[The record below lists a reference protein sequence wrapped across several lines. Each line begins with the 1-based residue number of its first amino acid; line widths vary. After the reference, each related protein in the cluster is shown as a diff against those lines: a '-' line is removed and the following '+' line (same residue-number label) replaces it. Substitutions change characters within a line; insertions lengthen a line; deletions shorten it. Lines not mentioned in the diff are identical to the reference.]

1 MSRIGKNPVAVPDGV
16 QVNIAGKTVSAK
28 GKLGELSV
36 ALIDEVAVEQ
46 KDGAITVSP
55 NGNSRLARTMWA
67 TSRTL
72 ISNIIVGVSEGF
84 EKKLEISGVGY
95 RAAVQ
100 GKDLV
105 LQLGY
110 SHEIRY
116 PVPQGVKIACPS
128 QTEITVSG
136 SDKQLVGQIASDI
149 RGFRGPEPFKG
160 KGVRYAGEQIL
171 RKEGK
176 KK

>member
-16 QVNIAGKTVSAK
+16 QVNVDGQTVSAK
-28 GKLGELSV
+28 GKKGELSV
-36 ALIDEVAVEQ
+36 TLMDDISVSQGDDGLTVATSG
-46 KDGAITVSP
+46 K
-55 NGNSRLARTMWA
+55 SRLARTMWA

-72 ISNIIVGVSEGF
+72 ISNIIVGVSDGF

-110 SHEIRY
+110 SHEVRY
-116 PVPQGVKIACPS
+116 PIPTGIDIKCPS
-128 QTEITVSG
+128 QTEVVISG
-136 SDKQLVGQIASDI
+136 IEKQKVGQIASEI
-149 RGFRGPEPFKG
+149 RGFRAPEPFKG
-160 KGVRYAGEQIL
+160 KGIKYAGEQIL